1 MNNKSNPYTYG
12 IILILLTYLSFGI
25 LDTIQK
31 TAVQYHSVFVLLFVK
46 YTFCLIFSFFIAKK
60 NNVKNYYL
68 SNNYKIQIT
77 RCILSVCEACFFVL
91 SFRYLALAEAHTI
104 GSLAPVLVVFFSYLI
119 LKEKINLATWVAI
132 GISFFGVIL
141 IMRPGLTIFNP
152 YLVIPLL
159 AAFFYSLFQIATRL
173 NARYDNN
180 ETMLFYNG
188 LIGVIITSILSI
200 FFWQPLHSFSFI
212 FFIFVGFFFCMGLF
226 LQIKALSITPAS
238 VLAPYNYT
246 IIVWAIFF
254 GLIVYKEIPDIFTI
268 IGAIIII
275 ASGVFIFRYSYKQL

>member
-1 MNNKSNPYTYG
+1 MNNKSNPYSYG

-60 NNVKNYYL
+60 NNVKKYYL

-77 RCILSVCEACFFVL
+77 RCVLSVCEACFFVL
-91 SFRYLALAEAHTI
+91 SFRYLALADAHTI
-104 GSLAPVLVVFFSYLI
+104 GSLSPVLVVFFSYLI

-132 GISFFGVIL
+132 GISFFGVLL

-173 NARYDNN
+173 NAQYDDN

-212 FFIFVGFFFCMGLF
+212 FFIFLGFFFCMGLF

-246 IIVWAIFF
+246 IIVWAILF
-254 GLIVYKEIPDIFTI
+254 GFVVYKEIPDIFTI
-268 IGAIIII
+268 IGAIIIV
-275 ASGVFIFRYSYKQL
+275 ASGVFIFRYSYK

>member
-1 MNNKSNPYTYG
+1 MNTKSNPYTYG
-12 IILILLTYLSFGI
+12 IILTLLTYLSFGI

-173 NARYDNN
+173 NARYDDN

-212 FFIFVGFFFCMGLF
+212 FFIFLGFFFCMGLF

-246 IIVWAIFF
+246 IIVWAILF
-254 GLIVYKEIPDIFTI
+254 GLVVYKEIPDIFTI
-268 IGAIIII
+268 VGAIIIV
-275 ASGVFIFRYSYKQL
+275 ASGIFIFRYSYK

>member
-77 RCILSVCEACFFVL
+77 RCVLSVCEACFFVL
-91 SFRYLALAEAHTI
+91 SFRYLALADAHTI
-104 GSLAPVLVVFFSYLI
+104 GSLSPVLVVFFSYLI

-132 GISFFGVIL
+132 GISFFGVLL

-173 NARYDNN
+173 NAQYDDN

-188 LIGVIITSILSI
+188 LIGVIITSILSL

-212 FFIFVGFFFCMGLF
+212 FFIFLGFFFCMGLF

-268 IGAIIII
+268 IGAIIIV
-275 ASGVFIFRYSYKQL
+275 ASGVFIFRYSYK

>member
-1 MNNKSNPYTYG
+1 MNNKSNPYSYG

-60 NNVKNYYL
+60 NNVKKYYL

-77 RCILSVCEACFFVL
+77 RCVLSVCEACFFVL
-91 SFRYLALAEAHTI
+91 SFRYLALADAHTI
-104 GSLAPVLVVFFSYLI
+104 GSLSPVLVVFFSYLI

-132 GISFFGVIL
+132 GISFFGVLL

-173 NARYDNN
+173 NAQYDDN

-188 LIGVIITSILSI
+188 LIGVIITSILSL

-212 FFIFVGFFFCMGLF
+212 FFIFLGFFFCMGLF

-246 IIVWAIFF
+246 IIVWAILF
-254 GLIVYKEIPDIFTI
+254 GLVVYEEIPDIFTI
-268 IGAIIII
+268 IGAIIIV
-275 ASGVFIFRYSYKQL
+275 ASGVFIFRYSYK

>member
-1 MNNKSNPYTYG
+1 MNNKSNPYSYG

-60 NNVKNYYL
+60 NNVKKYYL

-77 RCILSVCEACFFVL
+77 RCVLSVCEACFFVL
-91 SFRYLALAEAHTI
+91 SFRYLALADAHTI
-104 GSLAPVLVVFFSYLI
+104 GSLSPVLVVFFSYLI
-119 LKEKINLATWVAI
+119 LREKINLATWVAI

-152 YLVIPLL
+152 YLIIPLL

-173 NARYDNN
+173 NAQYDDN

-212 FFIFVGFFFCMGLF
+212 FFIFLGFFFCMGLF

-246 IIVWAIFF
+246 IIVWAILF
-254 GLIVYKEIPDIFTI
+254 GLVVYKEIPDIFTI
-268 IGAIIII
+268 IGAIIIV
-275 ASGVFIFRYSYKQL
+275 ASGVFIFRYSYK

>member
-1 MNNKSNPYTYG
+1 MNKKSNPYTYG

-77 RCILSVCEACFFVL
+77 RCVLSVCEACFFVL
-91 SFRYLALAEAHTI
+91 SFRYLALADAHTI
-104 GSLAPVLVVFFSYLI
+104 GSLSPVLVVFFSYLI
-119 LKEKINLATWVAI
+119 LREKINLATWVAI

-173 NARYDNN
+173 NAQYDDN

-212 FFIFVGFFFCMGLF
+212 FFIFLGFFFCAGLF

-246 IIVWAIFF
+246 IIVWAILF
-254 GLIVYKEIPDIFTI
+254 GFVVYKEIPDIFTI
-268 IGAIIII
+268 IGAIIIV
-275 ASGVFIFRYSYKQL
+275 ASGVFIFRYSYK

>member
-1 MNNKSNPYTYG
+1 MDNKSNPYSYG

-46 YTFCLIFSFFIAKK
+46 YSFCLIFSFFIAKR
-60 NNVKNYYL
+60 NNVKKYYP
-68 SNNYKIQIT
+68 SNNYKIQFT
-77 RCILSVCEACFFVL
+77 RCVLSVCEACFFVL
-91 SFRYLALAEAHTI
+91 SFRYLALADAHTI

-119 LKEKINLATWVAI
+119 LKEKINLATWIAI
-132 GISFFGVIL
+132 GISFFGVLL
-141 IMRPGLTIFNP
+141 IMRPGITIFNP

-173 NARYDNN
+173 NAQYDDS

-188 LIGVIITSILSI
+188 LIGVIITSILSL

-212 FFIFVGFFFCMGLF
+212 FFIFLGFFFCMGLF

-246 IIVWAIFF
+246 IIVWAILF
-254 GLIVYKEIPDIFTI
+254 GLVVYKEIPDIFTI
-268 IGAIIII
+268 VGAIIIV
-275 ASGVFIFRYSYKQL
+275 ASGVFIFRYSYK

>member
-1 MNNKSNPYTYG
+1 MNKKSNPYTYG

-91 SFRYLALAEAHTI
+91 SFRYLALADAHTI
-104 GSLAPVLVVFFSYLI
+104 GSLSPVLVVFFSYLI
-119 LKEKINLATWVAI
+119 LREKINLATWVAI

-173 NARYDNN
+173 NAQYDDN

-212 FFIFVGFFFCMGLF
+212 FFIFLGFFFCAGLF

-246 IIVWAIFF
+246 IIVWAILF
-254 GLIVYKEIPDIFTI
+254 GFVVYKEIPDIFTI
-268 IGAIIII
+268 IGAIIIVV
-275 ASGVFIFRYSYKQL
+275 SGVFVFRYSYK

>member
-46 YTFCLIFSFFIAKK
+46 YTFCLIFSFFVAKK

-91 SFRYLALAEAHTI
+91 SFRYLALADAHTI
-104 GSLAPVLVVFFSYLI
+104 GSLSPVLVVFFSYLI

-132 GISFFGVIL
+132 GISFFGVLL

-152 YLVIPLL
+152 YLVIPLF

-173 NARYDNN
+173 NAQYDDN

-188 LIGVIITSILSI
+188 LIGVIITSILSL

-212 FFIFVGFFFCMGLF
+212 FFIFLGFFFCMGLF

-268 IGAIIII
+268 IGAIIIV
-275 ASGVFIFRYSYKQL
+275 ASGVFIFRYSYK

>member
-1 MNNKSNPYTYG
+1 MNKKSNPYTYG

-91 SFRYLALAEAHTI
+91 SFRYLALADAHTI
-104 GSLAPVLVVFFSYLI
+104 GSLSPVLVVFFSYLI

-132 GISFFGVIL
+132 GISFFGVLL

-173 NARYDNN
+173 NAQYDDN

-188 LIGVIITSILSI
+188 LIGVIITSILSL

-212 FFIFVGFFFCMGLF
+212 FFIFLGLFFCMGLF

-268 IGAIIII
+268 IGAIIIV
-275 ASGVFIFRYSYKQL
+275 ASGVFIFRYSYK

>member
-1 MNNKSNPYTYG
+1 MNYKSNPYSYG

-173 NARYDNN
+173 NARYDDN

-200 FFWQPLHSFSFI
+200 SFWQPLHSFSFI

-268 IGAIIII
+268 IGAIIIV
-275 ASGVFIFRYSYKQL
+275 ASGVFIFRYSYK

>member
-1 MNNKSNPYTYG
+1 MDNKSNPYSYG

-46 YTFCLIFSFFIAKK
+46 YSFCLIFSFFIAKR
-60 NNVKNYYL
+60 NNVKKYYL
-68 SNNYKIQIT
+68 SNNYKIQFT
-77 RCILSVCEACFFVL
+77 RCVLSVCEACFFVL
-91 SFRYLALAEAHTI
+91 SFRYLALADAHTI

-132 GISFFGVIL
+132 GISFFGVLL
-141 IMRPGLTIFNP
+141 IMRPGITIFNP

-173 NARYDNN
+173 NAQYDDS

-188 LIGVIITSILSI
+188 LIGVIITSILSL

-212 FFIFVGFFFCMGLF
+212 FFIFLGFFFCMGLF

-246 IIVWAIFF
+246 IIVWAILF
-254 GLIVYKEIPDIFTI
+254 GLVVYKEIPDIFTI
-268 IGAIIII
+268 VGAIIIV
-275 ASGVFIFRYSYKQL
+275 ASGVFIFRYSYK

>member
-1 MNNKSNPYTYG
+1 MNYKSNPYSYG

-173 NARYDNN
+173 NAQYDDN

-212 FFIFVGFFFCMGLF
+212 FFIFLGFFFCMGLF

-268 IGAIIII
+268 IGAIIIV
-275 ASGVFIFRYSYKQL
+275 ASGVFIFRYSYK

>member
-46 YTFCLIFSFFIAKK
+46 YTFCLIFSFFISKK

-77 RCILSVCEACFFVL
+77 RCVLSVCEACFFVL
-91 SFRYLALAEAHTI
+91 SFRYLALADAHTI
-104 GSLAPVLVVFFSYLI
+104 GSLSPVLVVFFSYLI
-119 LKEKINLATWVAI
+119 LREKINLATWVAI

-173 NARYDNN
+173 NAQYDDN

-212 FFIFVGFFFCMGLF
+212 FFIFLGFFFCAGLF

-246 IIVWAIFF
+246 IIVWAILF
-254 GLIVYKEIPDIFTI
+254 GLVVYKEIPDIFTI
-268 IGAIIII
+268 IGAIIIV
-275 ASGVFIFRYSYKQL
+275 ASGVFIFRYSYK

>member
-1 MNNKSNPYTYG
+1 MNNKSNPYAYG

-77 RCILSVCEACFFVL
+77 RCVLSVCEACFFVL
-91 SFRYLALAEAHTI
+91 SFRYLALADAHTI
-104 GSLAPVLVVFFSYLI
+104 GSLSPVLVVFFSYLI
-119 LKEKINLATWVAI
+119 LREKINLATWVAI

-173 NARYDNN
+173 NAQYDDN

-212 FFIFVGFFFCMGLF
+212 FFIFLGFFFCVGLF

-246 IIVWAIFF
+246 IIVWAILF
-254 GLIVYKEIPDIFTI
+254 GFVVYKEIPDIFTI
-268 IGAIIII
+268 IGAIIIV
-275 ASGVFIFRYSYKQL
+275 ASGVFIFRYSYK

>member
-60 NNVKNYYL
+60 NNVKKYYL

-77 RCILSVCEACFFVL
+77 RCVLSVCEACFFVL
-91 SFRYLALAEAHTI
+91 SFRYLALADAHTI
-104 GSLAPVLVVFFSYLI
+104 GSLSPVLVVFFSYLI
-119 LKEKINLATWVAI
+119 LREKINLATWVAI

-173 NARYDNN
+173 NAQYDDN

-212 FFIFVGFFFCMGLF
+212 FFIFLGFFFCAGLF

-246 IIVWAIFF
+246 IIVWAILF
-254 GLIVYKEIPDIFTI
+254 GFVVYKEIPDIFTI
-268 IGAIIII
+268 IGAIIIV
-275 ASGVFIFRYSYKQL
+275 ASGVFIFRYSYK

>member
-1 MNNKSNPYTYG
+1 MNKKSNPYTYG

-91 SFRYLALAEAHTI
+91 SFRYLALADAHTI
-104 GSLAPVLVVFFSYLI
+104 GSLSPVLVVFFSYLI
-119 LKEKINLATWVAI
+119 LREKINLATWVAI

-173 NARYDNN
+173 NAQYDDN

-212 FFIFVGFFFCMGLF
+212 FFIFLGFFFCMGLF

-246 IIVWAIFF
+246 IIVWAILF
-254 GLIVYKEIPDIFTI
+254 GLVVYKEIPDIFTI
-268 IGAIIII
+268 IGAIIIVV
-275 ASGVFIFRYSYKQL
+275 SGVFIFRYSYK

>member
-1 MNNKSNPYTYG
+1 MNKKSNPYTYG

-91 SFRYLALAEAHTI
+91 SFRYLALADAHTI
-104 GSLAPVLVVFFSYLI
+104 GSLSPVLVVFFSYLI
-119 LKEKINLATWVAI
+119 LREKINLATWVAI

-173 NARYDNN
+173 NAQYDDN

-212 FFIFVGFFFCMGLF
+212 FFIFLGFFFCMGLF

-246 IIVWAIFF
+246 IIVWAILF
-254 GLIVYKEIPDIFTI
+254 GLVVYKEIPDIFTI
-268 IGAIIII
+268 IGAIIIV
-275 ASGVFIFRYSYKQL
+275 ASGVFIFRYSYK

>member
-77 RCILSVCEACFFVL
+77 RCVLSVCEACFFVL
-91 SFRYLALAEAHTI
+91 SFRYLALADAHTI
-104 GSLAPVLVVFFSYLI
+104 GSLSPVLVVFFSYLI
-119 LKEKINLATWVAI
+119 LREKINLATWVAI

-173 NARYDNN
+173 NAQYDDN

-200 FFWQPLHSFSFI
+200 FFWQPLHSFSII
-212 FFIFVGFFFCMGLF
+212 FFIFLGFFFCMGLF

-268 IGAIIII
+268 IGAIIIV
-275 ASGVFIFRYSYKQL
+275 ASGVFIFRYSYK

>member
-91 SFRYLALAEAHTI
+91 SFRYLALADAHTI
-104 GSLAPVLVVFFSYLI
+104 GSLSPVLVVFFSYLI
-119 LKEKINLATWVAI
+119 LREKINLATWVAI

-173 NARYDNN
+173 NAQYDDN

-212 FFIFVGFFFCMGLF
+212 FFIFLGFFFCAGLF

-246 IIVWAIFF
+246 IIVWAILF
-254 GLIVYKEIPDIFTI
+254 GLVVYKEIPDIFTI
-268 IGAIIII
+268 IGAIIIV
-275 ASGVFIFRYSYKQL
+275 ASGVFIFRYSYK

>member
-1 MNNKSNPYTYG
+1 MNNKSNPYSYG

-77 RCILSVCEACFFVL
+77 RCVLSVCEACFFVL
-91 SFRYLALAEAHTI
+91 SFRYLALADAHTI
-104 GSLAPVLVVFFSYLI
+104 GSLSPVLVVFFSYLI

-132 GISFFGVIL
+132 GISFFGVLL

-173 NARYDNN
+173 NTQYDDN

-188 LIGVIITSILSI
+188 LIGVIITSILSL

-212 FFIFVGFFFCMGLF
+212 FFIFLGFFFCMGLF

-268 IGAIIII
+268 IGAIIIV
-275 ASGVFIFRYSYKQL
+275 ASGVFIFRYSYK

>member
-77 RCILSVCEACFFVL
+77 RCVLSVCEACFFVL
-91 SFRYLALAEAHTI
+91 SFRYLALADAHTI
-104 GSLAPVLVVFFSYLI
+104 GSLSPVLVVFFSYLI
-119 LKEKINLATWVAI
+119 LREKINLATWVAI

-173 NARYDNN
+173 NAQYDDN

-212 FFIFVGFFFCMGLF
+212 FFIFLGFFFCMGLF

-246 IIVWAIFF
+246 IIVWAILF
-254 GLIVYKEIPDIFTI
+254 GLVVYKEIPDIFTI
-268 IGAIIII
+268 IGAIIIV
-275 ASGVFIFRYSYKQL
+275 ASGVFIFRYSYK

>member
-1 MNNKSNPYTYG
+1 MNNKSNPYSYG

-60 NNVKNYYL
+60 NNVKKYYL

-77 RCILSVCEACFFVL
+77 RCVLSVCEACFFVL
-91 SFRYLALAEAHTI
+91 SFRYLALADAHTI
-104 GSLAPVLVVFFSYLI
+104 GSLSPVLVVFFSYLI

-132 GISFFGVIL
+132 GISFFGVLL

-173 NARYDNN
+173 NAQYDDN

-188 LIGVIITSILSI
+188 LIGVIITSILSV

-212 FFIFVGFFFCMGLF
+212 FFIFLGFFFCVGLF

-246 IIVWAIFF
+246 IIVWAILF
-254 GLIVYKEIPDIFTI
+254 GFVVYKEIPDIFTI
-268 IGAIIII
+268 IGAIIIV
-275 ASGVFIFRYSYKQL
+275 ASGVFIFRYSYK

>member
-1 MNNKSNPYTYG
+1 MNKKSNPYTYG

-91 SFRYLALAEAHTI
+91 SFRYLALADAHTI
-104 GSLAPVLVVFFSYLI
+104 GSLSPVLVVFFSYLI
-119 LKEKINLATWVAI
+119 LREKINLATWVAI

-173 NARYDNN
+173 NAQYDDN

-212 FFIFVGFFFCMGLF
+212 FFIFLGFFFCTGLF

-246 IIVWAIFF
+246 IIVWAILF
-254 GLIVYKEIPDIFTI
+254 GLVVYEEIPDIFTI
-268 IGAIIII
+268 IGAIIIV
-275 ASGVFIFRYSYKQL
+275 ASGVFIFRYSYK

>member
-1 MNNKSNPYTYG
+1 MNKKSNPYTYG
-12 IILILLTYLSFGI
+12 IILILLTYLSFGL

-91 SFRYLALAEAHTI
+91 SFRYLALADAHTI
-104 GSLAPVLVVFFSYLI
+104 GSLSPVLVVFFSYLI

-132 GISFFGVIL
+132 GISFFGVLL

-173 NARYDNN
+173 NAQYDDN

-212 FFIFVGFFFCMGLF
+212 FFIFLGFFFCMGLF

-268 IGAIIII
+268 IGAIIIV
-275 ASGVFIFRYSYKQL
+275 ASGVFIFRYSYK

>member
-91 SFRYLALAEAHTI
+91 SFRYLALADAHTI
-104 GSLAPVLVVFFSYLI
+104 GSLSPVLVVFFSYLI
-119 LKEKINLATWVAI
+119 LKEKINLVTWVAI

-173 NARYDNN
+173 NAQYDDN

-212 FFIFVGFFFCMGLF
+212 FFIFLGFFFCVGLF

-246 IIVWAIFF
+246 IIVWAILF
-254 GLIVYKEIPDIFTI
+254 GLVVYKEIPDIFTI
-268 IGAIIII
+268 IGAIIIV
-275 ASGVFIFRYSYKQL
+275 ASGVFIFRYSYK

>member
-1 MNNKSNPYTYG
+1 MNNKSNPYTYL
-12 IILILLTYLSFGI
+12 IILLLLTYLSFGI

-77 RCILSVCEACFFVL
+77 RCVLSVCEACFFVL
-91 SFRYLALAEAHTI
+91 SFRYLALADAHTI
-104 GSLAPVLVVFFSYLI
+104 GSLSPVLVVFFSYLI

-132 GISFFGVIL
+132 GISFFGVLL

-173 NARYDNN
+173 NAQYDDN

-188 LIGVIITSILSI
+188 LIGVIITSILSL
-200 FFWQPLHSFSFI
+200 FFWQPLHSYSFI
-212 FFIFVGFFFCMGLF
+212 FFIFLGFFFCMGLF

-268 IGAIIII
+268 IGAIIIV
-275 ASGVFIFRYSYKQL
+275 ASGVFIFRYSYK

>member
-1 MNNKSNPYTYG
+1 MNNKSNPYSYG

-60 NNVKNYYL
+60 NNVKKYYL

-77 RCILSVCEACFFVL
+77 RCVLSVCEACFFVL
-91 SFRYLALAEAHTI
+91 SFRYLALADAHTI
-104 GSLAPVLVVFFSYLI
+104 GSLSPVLVVFFSYLI

-132 GISFFGVIL
+132 GISFFGVLL

-173 NARYDNN
+173 NAQYDDN

-188 LIGVIITSILSI
+188 LIGVIITSILSL

-212 FFIFVGFFFCMGLF
+212 FFIFLGFFFCAGLF

-246 IIVWAIFF
+246 IIVWAILF
-254 GLIVYKEIPDIFTI
+254 GFVVYKEIPDIFTI
-268 IGAIIII
+268 IGAIIIVV
-275 ASGVFIFRYSYKQL
+275 SGVFVFRYSYK

>member
-1 MNNKSNPYTYG
+1 MNNKSNPYSYG

-60 NNVKNYYL
+60 NNVKKYYL

-77 RCILSVCEACFFVL
+77 RCVLSVCEACFFVL
-91 SFRYLALAEAHTI
+91 SFRYLALADAHTI
-104 GSLAPVLVVFFSYLI
+104 GSLSPVLVVFFSYLI

-132 GISFFGVIL
+132 GISFFGVLL

-173 NARYDNN
+173 NAQYDDN

-188 LIGVIITSILSI
+188 LIGVIITSILSL

-212 FFIFVGFFFCMGLF
+212 FFIFLGFFFCMGLF

-246 IIVWAIFF
+246 IIVWAILF
-254 GLIVYKEIPDIFTI
+254 GLVVYKEIPDIFTI
-268 IGAIIII
+268 IGAIIIV
-275 ASGVFIFRYSYKQL
+275 ASGVFIFRYSYK

>member
-1 MNNKSNPYTYG
+1 MKNKSNPYSYG

-60 NNVKNYYL
+60 NNVKKYYL

-77 RCILSVCEACFFVL
+77 RCVLSVCEACFFVL
-91 SFRYLALAEAHTI
+91 SFRYLALADAHTI
-104 GSLAPVLVVFFSYLI
+104 GSLSPVLVVFFSYLI
-119 LKEKINLATWVAI
+119 LREKINLATWVAI

-173 NARYDNN
+173 NAQYDDN

-212 FFIFVGFFFCMGLF
+212 FFIFLGFFFCAGLF

-246 IIVWAIFF
+246 IIVWAILF
-254 GLIVYKEIPDIFTI
+254 GFVVYKEIPDIFTI
-268 IGAIIII
+268 IGAIIIV
-275 ASGVFIFRYSYKQL
+275 ASGVFIFRYSYK

>member
-1 MNNKSNPYTYG
+1 MNNKSNPYSYG

-60 NNVKNYYL
+60 NNVKKYYL

-77 RCILSVCEACFFVL
+77 RCVLSVCEACFFVL
-91 SFRYLALAEAHTI
+91 SFRYLALADAHTI
-104 GSLAPVLVVFFSYLI
+104 GSLSPVLVVFFSYLI
-119 LKEKINLATWVAI
+119 LKEKINLATWIAI
-132 GISFFGVIL
+132 GISFFGVLL

-173 NARYDNN
+173 NAQYDDN

-212 FFIFVGFFFCMGLF
+212 FFIFLGFFFCMGLF

-246 IIVWAIFF
+246 IIVWAILF
-254 GLIVYKEIPDIFTI
+254 GLVVYKEIPDIFTI
-268 IGAIIII
+268 IGAIIIV
-275 ASGVFIFRYSYKQL
+275 ASGVFIFRYSYK

>member
-91 SFRYLALAEAHTI
+91 SFRYLALADAHTI
-104 GSLAPVLVVFFSYLI
+104 GSLSPVLVVFFSYLI
-119 LKEKINLATWVAI
+119 LREKINLATWVAI

-173 NARYDNN
+173 NAQYDDN

-212 FFIFVGFFFCMGLF
+212 FFIFLGFFFCMGLF

-246 IIVWAIFF
+246 IIVWAILF
-254 GLIVYKEIPDIFTI
+254 GLVVYKEIPDIFTI
-268 IGAIIII
+268 IGAIIIV
-275 ASGVFIFRYSYKQL
+275 ASGVFIFRYSYK